1 MKKSLLVIGI
11 LALVGLLSGCEF
23 LANLRTKIL
32 NQANTTA
39 ESVTKK
45 VGEIGDQLEKTKE
58 SVEQK
63 VEDVKSAVKEVGEAV
78 DAVKKVTGS
87 EMGTSTE

>member
-1 MKKSLLVIGI
+1 MVT
-11 LALVGLLSGCEF
+11 LLSGCEF
-23 LANLRTKIL
+23 LDNLRTKIL

-45 VGEIGDQLEKTKE
+45 VNEVGDQLQKTKE

-78 DAVKKVTGS
+78 EAVKKVTGG
-87 EMGTSTE
+87 ETAGTTTGTTTVQ